1 MLAYIKK
8 ILRIA
13 SNEFDDE
20 VNQLI
25 NACKKDLELSGVRV
39 ATIVDTDE
47 LIKRA
52 ISLYCKTHFG
62 YDNKDYPHLAM
73 AYDLLKAHMIVSIEY
88 GKMD

>member
-1 MLAYIKK
+1 MLNYIKK

-13 SNEFDDE
+13 STEFDDE
-20 VNQLI
+20 VQHLI
-25 NACKKDLELSGVRV
+25 DACYSDLKLSGVRDEM
-39 ATIVDTDE
+39 INDSDE

-52 ISLYCKTHFG
+52 VSLYCKTHFG

>member
-1 MLAYIKK
+1 MLNYIKK

-13 SNEFDDE
+13 SSEFDDE
-20 VNQLI
+20 INQLI
-25 NACKKDLELSGVRV
+25 DACKKDLELSGVREEM
-39 ATIVDTDE
+39 IIDTDE

-62 YDNKDYPHLAM
+62 YDNKDYPHLSM